1 MLRPCLLLWLFLS
14 GKALASGDDFPIGAR
29 AWGMGNAMVAQA
41 DRYAV
46 VNNVAGLATLTEASL
61 FSSFHSYHGFDG
73 LSTLAFGVVLPV
85 RKELVA
91 GFSVQ
96 RFGDKIYNEL
106 AFGLGVAHR
115 INRVSLGLKIG
126 YRQLAVVA
134 QNVALSRKALVVEM
148 GGIAQLSK
156 TVFFGTHIYNL
167 AQGSYSGENAERLPT
182 VLRTGFTYV
191 PTSSLRL
198 SAEFV
203 KNTDYP
209 ASLRAGLEYEVISHF
224 TIRTGINTKPY
235 TNHVGVGFAG
245 DSFAMDYAASSHP
258 QLGWSHHVTLA
269 YTLKKSKEPAA
280 P

>member
-1 MLRPCLLLWLFLS
+1 MLRPCLLLWLLLP
-14 GKALASGDDFPIGAR
+14 GKVLASGGDFPIGAR
-29 AWGMGNAMVAQA
+29 AWGMGNAVVAQA
-41 DRYAV
+41 DRFAV

-73 LSTLAFGVVLPV
+73 LSTLAFGIVLPV
-85 RKELVA
+85 RKELVS
-91 GFSVQ
+91 GISVQ

-106 AFGLGVAHR
+106 SFGLGVAHR
-115 INRVSLGLKIG
+115 INRVNLGLKVG

-156 TVFFGTHIYNL
+156 TIYFGAHLYNL
-167 AQGSYSGENAERLPT
+167 TQGSYSGENAERVPT

-191 PTSSLRL
+191 PGSSLRL

-203 KNTDYP
+203 KNTEYP
-209 ASLRAGLEYEVISHF
+209 ASLRAGLEYEVVRHF
-224 TIRTGINTKPY
+224 TVRTGINTKPY
-235 TNHVGVGFAG
+235 TNHVGVGFAD
-245 DSFAMDYAASSHP
+245 DSFAIDYAASSHP

-269 YTLKKSKEPAA
+269 YTIRKAKA
-280 P
+280 PDTP